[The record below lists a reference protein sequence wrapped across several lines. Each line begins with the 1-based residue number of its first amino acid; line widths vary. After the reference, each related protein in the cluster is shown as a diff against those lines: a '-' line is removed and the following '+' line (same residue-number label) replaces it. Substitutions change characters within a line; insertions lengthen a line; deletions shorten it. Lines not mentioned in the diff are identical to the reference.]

1 MVLPGDTPA
10 DDKKFRSVI
19 SRGVTDDS
27 TNLKLAEEE
36 HAVSLLLEP
45 REELVQENQLARV
58 PHEVLLS
65 DDKHGRKKRQKPERN
80 ALFKHQAWH
89 QATSPTLKSN
99 REI

>member
-10 DDKKFRSVI
+10 EDKKFRGVI
-19 SRGVTDDS
+19 SRGVTDDL

-65 DDKHGRKKRQKPERN
+65 DDKHGRKKRQK
-80 ALFKHQAWH
+80 K
-89 QATSPTLKSN
+89 N
-99 REI
+99 REKHFK